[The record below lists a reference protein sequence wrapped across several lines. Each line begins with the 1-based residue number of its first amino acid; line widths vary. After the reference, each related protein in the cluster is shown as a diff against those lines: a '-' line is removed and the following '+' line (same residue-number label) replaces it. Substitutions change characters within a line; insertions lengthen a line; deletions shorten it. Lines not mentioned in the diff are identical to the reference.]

1 MKRRE
6 FITLLGG
13 AAVSST
19 TAQPL
24 IAQEAGRTYRLG
36 GLHLSSRNAP
46 WHVAL
51 FEELQRRRGKTFWSM
66 RTDMDCASRS
76 LRSMHRRSSRLKS
89 MSSFARGMQPPAPH
103 SRPRKPFRFS
113 L

>member
-13 AAVSST
+13 A
-19 TAQPL
+19 TAFVPL
-24 IAQEAGRTYRLG
+24 TARTQEVARTYRLG

-66 RTDMDCASRS
+66 RTDMDCASSS